1 LDEPEQMR
9 RRTKAIIAMV
19 PVAFVLFFLFVP
31 VETYAP
37 ICEGSPNACIHMES
51 LSCPII
57 GFGGYTDF
65 TGRYFVNQCGLYLVS
80 SAK

>member
-1 LDEPEQMR
+1 MR

-37 ICEGSPNACIHMES
+37 TCEGSPNACIHMES
-51 LSCPII
+51 LSCPIL
-57 GFGGYTDF
+57 GLGGYTDF
-65 TGRYFVNQCGLYLVS
+65 AGQYYINACGLFLQS
-80 SAK
+80 STK